1 MGKKKCSLS
10 RGTYQCHMGGISLVN
25 VELLLLKK
33 AISVG
38 RYQHYHLLSGSD
50 LPIKTQDQ
58 IISFFNENMNKEF
71 IRFEKPNYVY
81 QDRTR
86 YYHFLQDKIGR
97 SHNLIFRG
105 SEILLVQ
112 MQKIFHIHRNRKI
125 EFQKGTQW
133 FSITD
138 ELARYVVEKESW
150 IQKVFKYTYCSD
162 EVFLQTILISS
173 PYKNNLYHK
182 EFDNDSHAIMR
193 LIDWNRGKPYTFRA
207 SDYDELCE
215 SDMFFARKFDPS
227 IDSEIIEM
235 IVKKYANKTV

>member
-1 MGKKKCSLS
+1 
-10 RGTYQCHMGGISLVN
+10 MGGISLVN

-58 IISFFNENMNKEF
+58 IISFFDENMNKEF

-97 SHNLIFRG
+97 SHNLFFRG

-112 MQKIFHIHRNRKI
+112 MQKILHIHRNRKI

-133 FSITD
+133 FNITD
-138 ELARYVVEKESW
+138 GLARYVVEKESW
-150 IQKVFKYTYCSD
+150 IKKVFKYTYCSD
-162 EVFLQTILISS
+162 EIFLQTILISS

-182 EFDNDSHAIMR
+182 EFDNDPHAIMR
-193 LIDWNRGKPYTFRA
+193 LIDWNRGKPYTFRS

-215 SDMFFARKFDPS
+215 SDMLFARKFDAS
-227 IDSEIIEM
+227 VDSEIIKSIE
-235 IVKKYANKTV
+235 KKFSDK